1 MMTSQQSYQP
11 WHLKYRPQNLSEL
24 VGQPLIVRTL
34 TNELKTENLPNV
46 FLFDGPRGTGKTS
59 TARILAKSLILTAYH
74 RANQPSPPVAPV

>member
-34 TNELKTENLPNV
+34 TNELKTGGSIPFWQIGGKSK
-46 FLFDGPRGTGKTS
+46 FLIRDYQS
-59 TARILAKSLILTAYH
+59 RIKMMMLAL
-74 RANQPSPPVAPV
+74 VV